1 MQEAYYEFIPRGVR
15 QRRSKMRGIK
25 SILGFLVIGLAFG
38 VLVLGVPQSV
48 SAQANTVQNEKAD
61 KDNRL
66 TPEDRKNVKI
76 TMEQARAR
84 ALATINGTVV
94 EEELEKEN
102 GRVQYA
108 FDIRNSEG
116 KLYDVEIDAQT
127 GELTKAVQDDDDDE
141 DEDDDD

>member
-1 MQEAYYEFIPRGVR
+1 
-15 QRRSKMRGIK
+15 MRGIK

>member
-1 MQEAYYEFIPRGVR
+1 
-15 QRRSKMRGIK
+15 MRGIK

-38 VLVLGVPQSV
+38 VLVLGVPKSV

-61 KDNRL
+61 KDNSL

-102 GRVQYA
+102 GRLQYA

-127 GELTKAVQDDDDDE
+127 GELIKAVQDDDDDE

>member
-1 MQEAYYEFIPRGVR
+1 M
-15 QRRSKMRGIK
+15 RSIK

-38 VLVLGVPQSV
+38 VLVLGVPKSV

-66 TPEDRKNVKI
+66 TPEDRKNIKI

-127 GELTKAVQDDDDDE
+127 GELIKAVQDDNDDE

>member
-1 MQEAYYEFIPRGVR
+1 M
-15 QRRSKMRGIK
+15 RSIK

-38 VLVLGVPQSV
+38 VLVLGVPKSV

-66 TPEDRKNVKI
+66 TPEDRKNIKI

-127 GELTKAVQDDDDDE
+127 GELIKAVQDDDDDE
-141 DEDDDD
+141 DEDDDV

>member
-1 MQEAYYEFIPRGVR
+1 M
-15 QRRSKMRGIK
+15 RSIK

-38 VLVLGVPQSV
+38 VLVLGVPKSV

-66 TPEDRKNVKI
+66 TPEDRKNIKI

-94 EEELEKEN
+94 EEELEK
-102 GRVQYA
+102 
-108 FDIRNSEG
+108 
-116 KLYDVEIDAQT
+116 
-127 GELTKAVQDDDDDE
+127 
-141 DEDDDD
+141 

>member
-1 MQEAYYEFIPRGVR
+1 M
-15 QRRSKMRGIK
+15 RSIK

-38 VLVLGVPQSV
+38 VLVLGVPKSV

-66 TPEDRKNVKI
+66 TPEDRKNIKI

-102 GRVQYA
+102 GRVEYA

-127 GELTKAVQDDDDDE
+127 GELIKAVQDDDDDE